1 MRQMKYIESPWT
13 DPYYNLALEEYVFEK
28 LDRSS
33 DWLILWQN
41 ENTIVI
47 GKYQNTIE
55 EINAEYVAEQNISVV
70 RRLSGGGAVYH
81 DKGNLN
87 YTLIVDQEEDFDF
100 NFRYFVVPVMETLK
114 QFGVDAEFSGRN
126 DVTIG
131 GRKFSGNSQ
140 YIKQKRILHHGCI
153 MLNSN
158 LNHVEKAL
166 RVKNIKVESKS
177 TKSVRSRVTTI
188 NEHAVPPISMDLFR
202 EELKQKV
209 GKNTVLERY
218 DLTEADFAEIE
229 TLRCN
234 KYMTWEWNYGH
245 SPAYSACK
253 ARKYPGGV
261 VEAHIDVDKGEI
273 RNLRFFGDFFGNGE
287 IGELEQ
293 ALCGQKLNEE
303 LLDILKTLDIN
314 YYMNGIGPDDLYHLM
329 TE

>member
-1 MRQMKYIESPWT
+1 M
-13 DPYYNLALEEYVFEK
+13 
-28 LDRSS
+28 
-33 DWLILWQN
+33 
-41 ENTIVI
+41 
-47 GKYQNTIE
+47 
-55 EINAEYVAEQNISVV
+55 AEQNISVV

-81 DKGNLN
+81 DRGNLN
-87 YTLIVDQEEDFDF
+87 YTLIVDQEENFDF

-114 QFGVDAEFSGRN
+114 KFGVDAEFSGRN
-126 DVTIG
+126 DVTID

-153 MLNSN
+153 MLDSN

-218 DLTEADFAEIE
+218 DLMEADFAEIE

-287 IGELEQ
+287 IAELEQ
-293 ALCGQKLNEE
+293 TLCGQKLNEE

>member
-1 MRQMKYIESPWT
+1 MKYIESPWT

-28 LDRSS
+28 LDRNS

-55 EINAEYVAEQNISVV
+55 EINAEYVVEQNISVV

-81 DKGNLN
+81 DRGNLN

-126 DVTIG
+126 DVTID

-234 KYMTWEWNYGH
+234 KYMTWEWNYGN

>member
-1 MRQMKYIESPWT
+1 MKYIESPWT

-28 LDRSS
+28 LDRNS

-81 DKGNLN
+81 DRGNLN

-114 QFGVDAEFSGRN
+114 KFGVDAEFSGRN